1 MDMKRVSMML
11 RAARICTL
19 LSLIVLAS
27 VVFCSSSSWAAFGE
41 DLEKPDPKF
50 TTEGDAI
57 QAKLIPR
64 GKSSSILIDFGVTG
78 GKLEAVEGK
87 PFDEADRPEVDKK
100 DFRSALFVVKARGIF
115 PGSEVRISS
124 ASNFFT
130 GSTEYWGFNGSASPA
145 WTAVP
150 VNHADLQ
157 DRVHKLEF
165 SVKDG
170 GPLDSDGKAN
180 GEIVFVGGPRD
191 GFWSYA
197 IGTLIIR
204 FFGVF
209 LVLSVLLIGLRIATM
224 VFQTIDQRLAAEQ
237 EAKAKGEAKA

>member
-1 MDMKRVSMML
+1 MDMKRLSIML
-11 RAARICTL
+11 RAARMCILCGVIL
-19 LSLIVLAS
+19 LAGVAL
-27 VVFCSSSSWAAFGE
+27 CSPSSWGAFGE

-50 TTEGDAI
+50 TPEGEAI
-57 QAKLIPR
+57 RAKLIPR
-64 GKSSSILIDFGVTG
+64 GRSLSIMIDFAVSG
-78 GKLEAVEGK
+78 GKLDSVEGK

-100 DFRSALFVVKARGIF
+100 DFRSALFVVKARGIS

-224 VFQTIDQRLAAEQ
+224 VFQKIDQRMAAEQ